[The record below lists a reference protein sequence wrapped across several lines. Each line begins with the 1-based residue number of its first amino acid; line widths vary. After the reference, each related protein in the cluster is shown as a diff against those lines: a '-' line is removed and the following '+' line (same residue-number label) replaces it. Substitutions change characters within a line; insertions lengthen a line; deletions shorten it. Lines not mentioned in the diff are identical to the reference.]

1 MNKKKILYFI
11 SEDSFFCSHR
21 LPLAVAA
28 VKKGYNVSLVT
39 KVSTYG
45 EYIKKQGINL
55 IHFDIN
61 RSSINLFRCLKSI
74 KKLVK
79 IYKQEK
85 PDLVHHVAIKNIIIG
100 SISAYLS
107 GVKHVVNA
115 ITGMGY
121 IYISKKK
128 KVRILR
134 FIINICFK
142 ILLNKKNTKVIM
154 QNKDDLCFLSNSG
167 IVKNDQMVL
176 IRGAGV
182 DTNEFLYQEDIHNE
196 YPIIIFP
203 SRLLLDK
210 GINEFIA
217 AANILKK
224 EGIKARFVLVGYI
237 DHYNHSSISE
247 DILKE
252 YIESG
257 DIEWWGNTLDMANVF
272 TYANIVCLPSY
283 REGLPK
289 VLLEAASCGLPIVT
303 TDTVGCREVVIDG
316 KNGFLVP
323 VYSKDALAH
332 ALKKLILDADLRK
345 KMGLNGRNLVIKE
358 FTIEKVVS
366 ETLLLYRECLQI

>member
-345 KMGLNGRNLVIKE
+345 KMGLNLSLIH
-358 FTIEKVVS
+358 I
-366 ETLLLYRECLQI
+366 